1 MDTILIVDDEPMILE
16 LLTTILRT
24 AGFAV
29 LTASSGA
36 SALSIAR
43 LHFQE
48 IKLMITD
55 VAMPGMDGPTL
66 ARRLTTDNPDLPVV
80 FMSGTY
86 DGTQFERGERSRF
99 VAKPFS
105 AAELLA
111 DVKALLS
118 QPSVVTAGLA

>member
-1 MDTILIVDDEPMILE
+1 METILVVDDEPMILE

-43 LHFQE
+43 LHRRD
-48 IKLMITD
+48 IRLLVTD
-55 VAMPGMDGPTL
+55 VAMPGMDGATL
-66 ARRLTTDNPDLPVV
+66 ARLLAEDTPDLPVLY
-80 FMSGTY
+80 MSGTY
-86 DGTQFERGERSRF
+86 DGSQFERGERSRF
-99 VAKPFS
+99 LAKPFS
-105 AAELLA
+105 ANDLLA
-111 DVKALLS
+111 EVKALMA